1 MAIEANA
8 RSHDLIRR
16 IIHHILVVVAGA
28 IAVTWSWNTIVPE
41 LSGLAEFRFAEGLSI
56 AVLAY
61 LLGALFESGRQLVT
75 RHANHRE
82 NR

>member
-1 MAIEANA
+1 MSIDANT
-8 RSHDLIRR
+8 RTHDLIRR
-16 IIHHILVVVAGA
+16 TINHVLLVVAGA
-28 IAVTWSWNTIVPE
+28 IAVTWSWNTTVPE

-61 LLGALFESGRQLVT
+61 LLGALFESGRQLVA
-75 RHANHRE
+75 RHADHRA